1 MMLSVVFFPHI
12 VLITSYTLSAIR
24 RYLIPR
30 GHSNSYRVLEAFPG
44 WRKEVAPN
52 CHLQAVSCFIIR
64 QLWDICHDF
73 WSLVGSPSGE
83 FDDVSRNL
91 KERSVWRI
99 PIHGIH
105 CIEDSSC
112 VSCLMQPRHHTPRHN
127 RIKCR
132 RCFVRRMWI
141 SSRIVET
148 MLFAT
153 HAIVGRTES
162 IACVLVRSD
171 K

>member
-1 MMLSVVFFPHI
+1 MIFDLWWAAQVENSMMFHKILK
-12 VLITSYTLSAIR
+12 R
-24 RYLIPR
+24 
-30 GHSNSYRVLEAFPG
+30 
-44 WRKEVAPN
+44 EV
-52 CHLQAVSCFIIR
+52 
-64 QLWDICHDF
+64 
-73 WSLVGSPSGE
+73 SG
-83 FDDVSRNL
+83 
-91 KERSVWRI
+91 VWRI

-112 VSCLMQPRHHTPRHN
+112 VSCLGKQSWCSLGRLHTPRHS

-153 HAIVGRTES
+153 QAIVGRTES

-171 K
+171 KSSMNIYELTCQVFVSAFFMFTGTWGDDPISYVLQIGSSIR